1 MAIRNSIKNKELFSS
16 RLKELRKE
24 SNLTLKQL
32 GKLTGLSEQAI
43 SHYENGLRLPKF
55 EIISELAATLEVSVD
70 YLSGNSD
77 KKYSDYIFPDRYALD
92 EILDSVEDL
101 DNKTINENIGFI
113 LDSLY
118 GTIKFSSTEDIIILS
133 KYLRLFLEYVKDSYV
148 KQNNLDPIQGT
159 EIIKD
164 NNTIKQFLKL
174 IDSIKKL
181 DYQKRKVSEF
191 NGTLFEQT
199 DLENE

>member
-43 SHYENGLRLPKF
+43 SHYENGIRLPKF

-164 NNTIKQFLKL
+164 NNTIKHFLKL

>member
-1 MAIRNSIKNKELFSS
+1 MKLNQSLEGKNVKITCTDGEVF
-16 RLKELRKE
+16 
-24 SNLTLKQL
+24 
-32 GKLTGLSEQAI
+32 TGI
-43 SHYENGLRLPKF
+43 
-55 EIISELAATLEVSVD
+55 V
-70 YLSGNSD
+70 
-77 KKYSDYIFPDRYALD
+77 SDYIFPDRYALD

-191 NGTLFEQT
+191 NGNLFEQT

>member
-43 SHYENGLRLPKF
+43 SHYENGIRLPKF

-77 KKYSDYIFPDRYALD
+77 KKYRDYIFPDRYALD

>member
-43 SHYENGLRLPKF
+43 SHYENGIRLPKF

>member
-43 SHYENGLRLPKF
+43 SHYENGIRLPKF

-133 KYLRLFLEYVKDSYV
+133 NYLRLFLEYVKDSYV

>member
-16 RLKELRKE
+16 RLKELIKE

-43 SHYENGLRLPKF
+43 SHYENGIRLPKF

>member
-1 MAIRNSIKNKELFSS
+1 M
-16 RLKELRKE
+16 
-24 SNLTLKQL
+24 
-32 GKLTGLSEQAI
+32 
-43 SHYENGLRLPKF
+43 
-55 EIISELAATLEVSVD
+55 
-70 YLSGNSD
+70 
-77 KKYSDYIFPDRYALD
+77 
-92 EILDSVEDL
+92 
-101 DNKTINENIGFI
+101 
-113 LDSLY
+113 
-118 GTIKFSSTEDIIILS
+118 
-133 KYLRLFLEYVKDSYV
+133 EYVKDSYV

-174 IDSIKKL
+174 INSIKKL

>member
-43 SHYENGLRLPKF
+43 SHYENGIRLPKF

-77 KKYSDYIFPDRYALD
+77 KNTVIIF
-92 EILDSVEDL
+92 S
-101 DNKTINENIGFI
+101 
-113 LDSLY
+113 
-118 GTIKFSSTEDIIILS
+118 
-133 KYLRLFLEYVKDSYV
+133 
-148 KQNNLDPIQGT
+148 Q
-159 EIIKD
+159 
-164 NNTIKQFLKL
+164 
-174 IDSIKKL
+174 IDMH
-181 DYQKRKVSEF
+181 
-191 NGTLFEQT
+191 
-199 DLENE
+199 

>member
-43 SHYENGLRLPKF
+43 SHYENGIRLPKF

-77 KKYSDYIFPDRYALD
+77 KKYSNYIFPDRYALD

-174 IDSIKKL
+174 INSIKKL

>member
-43 SHYENGLRLPKF
+43 SHYENGIRLPKF

-181 DYQKRKVSEF
+181 DYQKRKISEF